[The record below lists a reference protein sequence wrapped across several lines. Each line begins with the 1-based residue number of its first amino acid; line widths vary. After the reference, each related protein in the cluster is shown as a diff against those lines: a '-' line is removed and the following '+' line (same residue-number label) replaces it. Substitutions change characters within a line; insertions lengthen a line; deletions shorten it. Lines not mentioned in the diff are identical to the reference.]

1 MEGSSSSNTR
11 GDQSL
16 PQITPPPF
24 VLDTSF
30 QHEIHANVP
39 LPDLAN
45 VMPVAEHGVSNPK
58 GDRYA
63 RR

>member
-11 GDQSL
+11 GDLRL
-16 PQITPPPF
+16 PQVTPPPF

-39 LPDLAN
+39 LPDVAN
-45 VMPVAEHGVSNPK
+45 AIPAAEVEVSNPK